1 MRSKSSR
8 WPLALGQWRPR
19 FWPPASGHRL
29 PAVLLWLLAA
39 LLLWAGGPGFRN
51 KKLFEEH
58 YQKHGAEFGS
68 ISAEEYLLRA
78 QTLRDTPAGGTVL
91 EAVRA
96 DGVISKFDKIHGYF
110 GAYNQDRTI
119 RTFFIPNDGL
129 RYFRRQAKK

>member
-1 MRSKSSR
+1 MKYK
-8 WPLALGQWRPR
+8 L
-19 FWPPASGHRL
+19 
-29 PAVLLWLLAA
+29 VLLWLLAA
-39 LLLWAGGPGFRN
+39 LLLWAGGPGFRS
-51 KKLFEEH
+51 KRQFEEH

-68 ISAEEYLLRA
+68 ISAEEYLQRA
-78 QTLRDTPAGGTVL
+78 QALRDTPPGGTVL

-110 GAYNQDRTI
+110 GAYNPDRTI